1 MRRIRLTR
9 SLLALAGALSLVTL
23 PASPS
28 SADHK
33 GTPVLRVMPL
43 GDSITWGGG
52 SPTLSSYRRP
62 LWQIMRLESRYT
74 VRFVGSKASGSFAD
88 FSNEGHSGYVID
100 QLRDGIDG
108 WMAGARPDVVLLHIG
123 INDIARGIDLP
134 HAPDRLAALVDRI
147 YADKPGVT
155 VLVMGLIPTTS
166 GLEAPAKAF
175 NVRAKA
181 LEDIERRA
189 GQKFRYVEPPALTQ
203 AEFVDQLHPN
213 DAGFRRM
220 AWSFFKPLDAVWRR
234 GWESGGPALG
244 AGTEAGGA
252 NPVRWAD
259 FDGDRRM
266 DQFTLDGHGGASV
279 RLNRGGNGHGG
290 WKPLGRVV
298 RGLPAAPARVRF
310 ADFDGDGRADCVA
323 LDANGAVR
331 VFLNRGGDPH
341 GGWQALGQ
349 VTEGT
354 TADPGQAVFA
364 DFDGDGRTD
373 YVTLGASGEV
383 RVLLNRGGD
392 GRGGWT
398 DWGRVATGV
407 TADASRVRFADLD
420 DDGRADYS
428 VVAANGA
435 VRSFLNRGG
444 DGRGSWVDLGN
455 TTTGSTTD
463 TARVSLADFSGD
475 GNADYI
481 VAGPSAT
488 AASVRAWAGGDG
500 HGGWVDRGRV
510 VSVAPRS

>member
-9 SLLALAGALSLVTL
+9 CLLALAGALSLATL

-28 SADHK
+28 AADHK

-62 LWQIMRLESRYT
+62 LWQIMRHESRYT

-100 QLRDGIDG
+100 QLTAGIDG
-108 WMAGARPDVVLLHIG
+108 WMAGARPDVVLLHVG

-166 GLEAPAKAF
+166 GLEEPAKAF
-175 NVRAKA
+175 NVRVKE
-181 LEDIERRA
+181 LEETETEA
-189 GQKFRYVEPPALTQ
+189 GQKFRYVEPPALTP

-220 AWSFFKPLDAVWRR
+220 AWSFFRPLDAVWRG
-234 GWESGGPALG
+234 GWEPGGPALG

-252 NPVRWAD
+252 GPVRWAD
-259 FDGDRRM
+259 LDGDRRM
-266 DQFTLDGHGGASV
+266 DRFTLDGHGGV
-279 RLNRGGNGHGG
+279 FVHLNRGGAGHGG
-290 WKPLGRVV
+290 WKPLGRVLG
-298 RGLPAAPARVRF
+298 GLPADPARVRF
-310 ADFDGDGRADCVA
+310 ADFDGDSRADCVT
-323 LDANGAVR
+323 LDESGAVSVR
-331 VFLNRGGDPH
+331 LYRGGDGH
-341 GGWQALGQ
+341 GGWQLLGHVTGGSTADAGQ
-349 VTEGT
+349 V
-354 TADPGQAVFA
+354 VFA

-373 YVTLGASGEV
+373 YVTLGSTGEV
-383 RVLLNRGGD
+383 RVRLNRGGD
-392 GRGGWT
+392 DRGGWT

-420 DDGRADYS
+420 DDGRPDYS
-428 VVAANGA
+428 VVAAGGA

-455 TTTGSTTD
+455 TTTGFTED
-463 TARVSLADFSGD
+463 AARVSLADFNGD
-475 GNADYI
+475 GNADY
-481 VAGPSAT
+481 VLAGPSAT
-488 AASVRAWAGGDG
+488 AASVYTWAGGDG
-500 HGGWVDRGRV
+500 HGGWVARGPV
-510 VSVAPRS
+510 VSAATGS

>member
-9 SLLALAGALSLVTL
+9 CLLALTGALSLATL

-28 SADHK
+28 AADHK
-33 GTPVLRVMPL
+33 GAPVLRVMPL

-62 LWQIMRLESRYT
+62 LWQIMRLERRYI

-100 QLRDGIDG
+100 QLTAGIDG

-166 GLEAPAKAF
+166 GLEKPAEEF
-175 NVRAKA
+175 NVRARE
-181 LEDIERRA
+181 LEGTERAA
-189 GQKFRYVEPPALTQ
+189 GHKFRYVEPPALTSG
-203 AEFVDQLHPN
+203 EFLDQLHPN

-220 AWSFFKPLDAVWRR
+220 AWSFFKPLEAAWRE
-234 GWESGGPALG
+234 GWASGGPALG

-259 FDGDRRM
+259 LDGDRRM
-266 DQFTLDGHGGASV
+266 DHFTLDGYGGVLV
-279 RLNRGGNGHGG
+279 RLNRGGDGNGG
-290 WKPLGRVV
+290 WQPLGRVLG
-298 RGLPAAPARVRF
+298 GLPADPARVRF
-310 ADFDGDGRADCVA
+310 ADFDGDGRADCLT
-323 LDANGAVR
+323 LDTDGAVSVR
-331 VFLNRGGDPH
+331 LHRGGWGH
-341 GGWQALGQ
+341 RGWQPPER
-349 VTEGT
+349 VTDGG
-354 TADPGQAVFA
+354 TADAGRVVFA
-364 DFDGDGRTD
+364 DFDGDGRAD
-373 YVTLGASGEV
+373 YVTLGPTGEV
-383 RVLLNRGGD
+383 RVRLNRGGD
-392 GRGGWT
+392 GHGGWT

-420 DDGRADYS
+420 DDGRPDYS
-428 VVAANGA
+428 VVGQDGA

-444 DGRGSWVDLGN
+444 DTRGGWVDLGI
-455 TTTGSTTD
+455 TTAGSTPD
-463 TARVSLADFSGD
+463 ADRVALADFGGD

-481 VAGPSAT
+481 LAGPSAT
-488 AASVRAWAGGDG
+488 EASVRDWAGGDG
-500 HGGWVDRGRV
+500 HGGWTDRGPV
-510 VSVAPRS
+510 VSAAPRP

>member
-1 MRRIRLTR
+1 MRRIRSTR
-9 SLLALAGALSLVTL
+9 CLLALAGALCLATL

-28 SADHK
+28 AADHR

-62 LWQIMRLESRYT
+62 LSQIMRLESRYT

-100 QLRDGIDG
+100 QLTAGIDG

-147 YADKPGVT
+147 YADKPDVS

-166 GLEAPAKAF
+166 GLEEPAEAF
-175 NVRAKA
+175 NVRARE
-181 LEDIERRA
+181 LEETETEA
-189 GQKFRYVEPPALTQ
+189 GHKFRYVEPPALTQ

-220 AWSFFKPLDAVWRR
+220 AWSFFKPLDAVWRE

-252 NPVRWAD
+252 NAVRWAD
-259 FDGDRRM
+259 LDGDRRM
-266 DQFTLDGHGGASV
+266 DQFTLDGHGGVSV
-279 RLNRGGNGHGG
+279 RVNRGGAGHGG
-290 WKPLGRVV
+290 WQPTGRILG
-298 RGLPAAPARVRF
+298 GLPADPARVRF
-310 ADFDGDGRADCVA
+310 ADFDGDGRADCLT
-323 LDANGAVR
+323 LDTGGAVSVR
-331 VFLNRGGDPH
+331 LYRGGDDH
-341 GGWQALGQ
+341 GGWQLLGH

-354 TADPGQAVFA
+354 TADAGQVVFT

-373 YVTLGASGEV
+373 YVTLGSTGEV
-383 RVLLNRGGD
+383 RVRLNRGGD

-407 TADASRVRFADLD
+407 TAEASRVRFADLD
-420 DDGRADYS
+420 DDGRPDYS
-428 VVAANGA
+428 VVAADGS

-444 DGRGSWVDLGN
+444 DTRGGWVDLGT
-455 TTTGSTTD
+455 TTTGLTD
-463 TARVSLADFSGD
+463 EADRVSLADFSGD

-481 VAGPSAT
+481 LAGPTAA

-510 VSVAPRS
+510 ISVAPRP